1 MVPVT
6 TPLRAEQPYLD
17 RSIRLV
23 EIGGLAGGHRLDPHL
38 AKPVTYQDRRLMG
51 LYYISICVVISRPFS
66 PVTVSTRQNSEGTG
80 RQRGKNDEEKM
91 G

>member
-23 EIGGLAGGHRLDPHL
+23 EIGGLAGGHCLDPHL

-66 PVTVSTRQNSEGTG
+66 PVLINSLDTPEFSGNVAAK
-80 RQRGKNDEEKM
+80 REK
-91 G
+91 

>member
-23 EIGGLAGGHRLDPHL
+23 EIGGLAGGHCLDPHL

-51 LYYISICVVISRPFS
+51 QFPPIFARDSLDTPEFRG
-66 PVTVSTRQNSEGTG
+66 NG